1 VFYKPSTG
9 HFVIFTVLSLVPKY
23 ILTLWAVL
31 LTFLV
36 ANAQDRFA
44 TVGNARAINADCFL
58 LTEDKNNDFGA
69 VWYQNRVS
77 LTQPFEISFKAF
89 FGCRDN
95 GADGITFTLQ
105 QKNVN
110 VGGLGGGIGVAGVKP
125 SFSIEFD
132 TYQNPSYGDSVE
144 DHVGIMLNGNPNH
157 AKGWMYPIPIGDSG
171 NIEDCKE
178 HHVNIKWEPSTTSI
192 YLSFDCRRIF
202 WAVID
207 ITNEVF
213 NGNPNVY
220 WGFTSATGGRS
231 AEHRV
236 CITYTDIIKYLPDRE
251 ICKGK
256 SVQLSAGLGTNVLW
270 TPSYGL
276 SDSAIRNPIA
286 SPETTTT
293 YVVKKKD
300 DCDLEH
306 TDTLTV
312 KVNHISG
319 FLDEFK
325 DTVFCKGEQIKLFSN
340 ENYATYLWNTGED
353 YAEIEIDSLG
363 TFWLQITD
371 SIGCKGS
378 DTIEVKSFVP
388 LPSSG
393 LPKTISYWSN
403 SCEDSAIQ
411 LIPQVGNTYTWS
423 TAETSPTIIAEQE
436 GMYWVEVDNNVCT
449 TIDTIVIDKFC
460 PPRIYVPNAF
470 TPNGDGINDGW
481 FVVCEECTAIEV
493 NIYNRWGERVF
504 SANNLDFIWNGEHK
518 NYPCQEGVYTYTLT
532 YSGYREGETFTDINT
547 QGNISLL
554 R

>member
-1 VFYKPSTG
+1 MT
-9 HFVIFTVLSLVPKY
+9 TVQKYYTLGIIILISLCKVS
-23 ILTLWAVL
+23 
-31 LTFLV
+31 
-36 ANAQDRFA
+36 AQDRFA

-58 LTEDKNNDFGA
+58 LTEDKNSDYGA

-89 FGCRDN
+89 FGCRDD

-105 QKNVN
+105 QESTN

-125 SFSIEFD
+125 SFIVEFD
-132 TYQNPSYGDSVE
+132 TYQNFVFDDIATDHIAIAVNGSV
-144 DHVGIMLNGNPNH
+144 NH
-157 AKGWMYPIPIGDSG
+157 KTDNTIVAPVQASDNA
-171 NIEDCKE
+171 NIEDCNE
-178 HHVNIKWEPSTTSI
+178 HHIRIKWEPSIPSFKV
-192 YLSFDCRRIF
+192 YFDCKLK
-202 WAVID
+202 ID
-207 ITNEVF
+207 LNYNILDKVF
-213 NGNPNVY
+213 AGNPNVY
-220 WGFTSATGGRS
+220 WGFTAATGGRS

-270 TPSYGL
+270 QPSYGL
-276 SDSAIRNPIA
+276 SDSAIRNPVA

-293 YVVKKKD
+293 YVVKKQD
-300 DCDLEH
+300 DCNLEH

-325 DTVFCKGEQIKLFSN
+325 DTVFCKGEKIKLFSK
-340 ENYATYLWNTGED
+340 ENYASYLWNTGED
-353 YAEIEIDSLG
+353 YVEIEIDSLG
-363 TFWLQITD
+363 IFWLEITD

-388 LPSSG
+388 LPTSG
-393 LPKTISYWSN
+393 LPKRISYWST
-403 SCEDSAIQ
+403 SCDDSAIH
-411 LIPQVGNTYTWS
+411 LIPQAGNTYLWS
-423 TAETSPTIIAEQE
+423 TTETTNSIFTQKE
-436 GMYWVEVDNNVCT
+436 GVYWVEVNNNVCT
-449 TIDTIVIDKFC
+449 TIDTIIIDKFC
-460 PPRIYVPNAF
+460 PPRLYAPNAF
-470 TPNGDGINDGW
+470 TPNGDGKNDGW
-481 FVVCEECTAIEV
+481 FIVCEECTSIEV

-504 SANNLDFIWNGEHK
+504 TSSNLDFVWNGEHK
-518 NYPCQEGVYTYTLT
+518 SQPCQEGIYTYTLT

-547 QGNISLL
+547 KGYISLL

>member
-1 VFYKPSTG
+1 MKKLLKHIST
-9 HFVIFTVLSLVPKY
+9 FSVL
-23 ILTLWAVL
+23 L
-31 LTFLV
+31 LTFWS

-58 LTEDKNNDFGA
+58 LTEDKNNDYGA

-89 FGCRDN
+89 FGCRDD

-105 QKNVN
+105 QKSVN

-125 SFSIEFD
+125 SFIVEFD
-132 TYQNPSYGDSVE
+132 TYQNFVYDDIAADHIAIAINGSV
-144 DHVGIMLNGNPNH
+144 NH
-157 AKGWMYPIPIGDSG
+157 KQSNTIAAPIQAADNID
-171 NIEDCKE
+171 IEDCKE
-178 HHVNIKWEPSTTSI
+178 HHIRITWEPAKPSFKV
-192 YLSFDCRRIF
+192 YFDCELKVDLTYNIL
-202 WAVID
+202 D
-207 ITNEVF
+207 KVF
-213 NGNPNVY
+213 AGNPNVY
-220 WGFTSATGGRS
+220 WGFTAATGGRS

-276 SDSAIRNPIA
+276 SDSAIRKPTA

-293 YVVKKKD
+293 YVVKKQD
-300 DCDLEH
+300 DCNQEH

-319 FLDEFK
+319 FLDAFK
-325 DTVFCKGEQIKLFSN
+325 DTVFCKGEQIKLFSK
-340 ENYATYLWNTGED
+340 ENYAKYLWNTGED

-363 TFWLQITD
+363 TFWLDITD

-388 LPSSG
+388 LPTSG
-393 LPKTISYWSN
+393 LPKRISYWSA
-403 SCEDSAIQ
+403 SCDDSAIH
-411 LIPQVGNTYTWS
+411 LIPQAGNSYTWS
-423 TAETSPTIIAEQE
+423 TTETAPTIIAQQE
-436 GMYWVEVDNNVCT
+436 GIYWVEVDNNVCT
-449 TIDTIVIDKFC
+449 TIDTIIIDKFC
-460 PPRIYVPNAF
+460 PPRLYAPNAF

-493 NIYNRWGERVF
+493 SIYNRWGEHVF
-504 SANNLDFIWNGEHK
+504 TSTNLDFTWNGEHK

-532 YSGYREGETFTDINT
+532 YSGYREGKTFTDINT
-547 QGNISLL
+547 KGNISLL